1 MCLVLGSRIKFNVL
15 KFLVFFNCTCYIIFF
30 KYTFTVC
37 NACNNYSETL
47 QCQKKKWEE
56 YDLYTRQNYNINF
69 STYSERVVGFKT
81 WKESFL
87 GLNYW
92 STYFIFS
99 LMQSKYLFALCKEMG
114 RELVVRKHILQN
126 VGEISKII
134 LKTTRRDSNLK
145 NENNFIFIVL
155 FLIIPWKLWQSLKI
169 TACRNTFNYSYSVS
183 K

>member
-1 MCLVLGSRIKFNVL
+1 MHAI
-15 KFLVFFNCTCYIIFF
+15 T
-30 KYTFTVC
+30 TVKLY
-37 NACNNYSETL
+37 NAKN
-47 QCQKKKWEE
+47 KKWGE

-134 LKTTRRDSNLK
+134 FKTTRRDSNLK

-155 FLIIPWKLWQSLKI
+155 FLIIPWKLWQSLKF